1 MSGTIATTR
10 SDPYRTAAEQQVSDP
25 VGHPLLDQSQGVL
38 VDPGVGVTVYER
50 SSLSG
55 EWRGTGRVAVRSS
68 RTHLEHKCP
77 ILGARDVKITE
88 WSDKARWL
96 P

>member
-1 MSGTIATTR
+1 MTA
-10 SDPYRTAAEQQVSDP
+10 PYRTAEYRAAEP
-25 VGHPLLDQSQGVL
+25 CGHPLLDQTQGPI

-55 EWRGTGRVAVRSS
+55 EWRGTGRVVVRSS

-77 ILGARDVKITE
+77 ILDARDVKITE
-88 WSDKARWL
+88 WSDKTRWL
-96 P
+96 